1 MSRPRE
7 FCVEGALSKALE
19 VFWRRGFEGTSLTDL
34 TEAMG
39 ITRPSLYATY
49 GNKEQ
54 LFRHA
59 LDLYDES
66 YMGFTRE
73 ALGAPTARL
82 VVEQLL
88 MGFAWTQTDTHHPPG
103 CLGTNGALACSA
115 AADPI
120 REEIVKRRAS
130 FETALRRRLEK
141 ARTGKDLPANCH
153 PGDLARFVMTIA
165 NGMAVQASSGA
176 SRQSLQRVV
185 ATALKS
191 WPS

>member
-1 MSRPRE
+1 M
-7 FCVEGALSKALE
+7 EGALSKALE

-141 ARTGKDLPANCH
+141 ARTAKDLPANCH

>member
-1 MSRPRE
+1 M
-7 FCVEGALSKALE
+7 EGALSKALE

-141 ARTGKDLPANCH
+141 ARTAKDLPANCH
-153 PGDLARFVMTIA
+153 PRRPRALRDDDCQW
-165 NGMAVQASSGA
+165 NGRPSILGRESPIPAACRGNGA
-176 SRQSLQRVV
+176 QVV
-185 ATALKS
+185 AILRDMRLPK
-191 WPS
+191 